1 MQSISDI
8 SRFGTC
14 EECKFF
20 YSSHF
25 IVFFAVLSHD
35 HFHCMSPF
43 VGNFVIVSFP
53 QILNFLLLE
62 NSEKKIEKNE
72 GSSWN
77 LVNN

>member
-1 MQSISDI
+1 MNAS
-8 SRFGTC
+8 
-14 EECKFF
+14 FF
-20 YSSHF
+20 IAPILS
-25 IVFFAVLSHD
+25 FFAVLSFD